1 MVYSLLHCH
10 DITTHYKQPIK
21 HPSYPPSSFAYA
33 SHHRIN
39 NTLVIYDC
47 TLCFFFYF
55 APRTSSLKMPMN
67 LLLHLVVCV
76 SFLSVGGSLPCNVS
90 LSYSYYEYDLRI
102 NCTVRCEMPEISE
115 IHFRDYGSTDSVDFD
130 NPRLPRYRE
139 SNYTISAT
147 GSFWGEMI
155 HCQVRDVLICT
166 IVIQVNATVY
176 FVCNGTSARWPPY
189 EGPFVTGGPDGDE
202 ISVPPETTDDGSPRL
217 LKSGRGKKC
226 VEYGE
231 LHKLRRSRATS
242 PARTTA
248 APEDRNDDD
257 EDSERSNISL
267 AIGMVFLSCVILAT
281 ICMWTCVRWNDISAR
296 PRSYRSRWFFRE
308 GCRPVVRL

>member
-10 DITTHYKQPIK
+10 DITTHYKPIK

-39 NTLVIYDC
+39 NTLVIYYC
-47 TLCFFFYF
+47 TLCFFYF
-55 APRTSSLKMPMN
+55 APRTSSLKMSID

-76 SFLSVGGSLPCNVS
+76 SFLSVGGSIPCNVS

-102 NCTVRCEMPEISE
+102 NCTVRCEVPELSE
-115 IHFRDYGSTDSVDFD
+115 IHFRDYGSTDLVDFD
-130 NPRLPRYRE
+130 NPRLPRHKE
-139 SNYTISAT
+139 SSYTISAT

-155 HCQVRDVLICT
+155 HCQVRAVLICT
-166 IVIQVNATVY
+166 VVIQVNATVY

-189 EGPFVTGGPDGDE
+189 EGPFVTGGPDGDDE

-242 PARTTA
+242 PARTA
-248 APEDRNDDD
+248 AATEDRD

-267 AIGMVFLSCVILAT
+267 AIGMIFLSCVILAT
-281 ICMWTCVRWNDISAR
+281 ICMWTCVRCNDISVR
-296 PRSYRSRWFFRE
+296 PRSYRSRWFLRE